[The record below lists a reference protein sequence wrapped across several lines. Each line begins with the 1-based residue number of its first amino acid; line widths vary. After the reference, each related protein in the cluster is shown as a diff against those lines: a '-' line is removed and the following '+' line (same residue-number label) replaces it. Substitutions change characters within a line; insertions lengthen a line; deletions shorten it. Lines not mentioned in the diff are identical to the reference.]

1 VLHDITQPE
10 LYGLPAN
17 PQIAPGFTLWK
28 RVAKPI
34 ALLLGLF
41 AAPVAFFHY
50 ITEGPKELQ
59 TPPPSQKDA
68 SR

>member
-1 VLHDITQPE
+1 M
-10 LYGLPAN
+10 
-17 PQIAPGFTLWK
+17 WK

-50 ITEGPKELQ
+50 VMEGPKEAQPPAPPRRFGAPGPPPLPPRGAGES
-59 TPPPSQKDA
+59 TPPEREGPP
-68 SR
+68 